1 MPGNAPPAIRSAR
14 ERVIQT
20 LWFEALGLLC
30 VCPLYGAVLGES
42 AAESL
47 GTLVALSL
55 VVMLWS
61 AVFNTAFDEIERRSS
76 GRVASDRPVGLRLLH
91 AGALELSALLLTCPL
106 IRATTGLGWWQCLA
120 ADLAL
125 TLCYAVYGFAFHWVF
140 DRLRPVRAARMQSTA
155 ASAERER
162 GECEVALR

>member
-14 ERVIQT
+14 ERIIQT

-30 VCPLYGAVLGES
+30 VCPLYSAVLGES

-61 AVFNTAFDEIERRSS
+61 AVFNTAFDEIERLSS

-140 DRLRPVRAARMQSTA
+140 DRLRPVRAAQVRPIA
-155 ASAERER
+155 AAQR
-162 GECEVALR
+162 GEPSACGPALR